1 MMERWTLPEGWGWIR
16 LGEVSQI
23 IMGQSP
29 PGNTYNNTGNGLPFF
44 QGKADF
50 GEVQPIPRK
59 WCTQPTK
66 ISDVGDVLISVRAP
80 VGPVNL
86 TAEKCIIGR
95 GLAAIRPETNIETK
109 YLFYL
114 LHAFKNLIESMGT
127 GSTFQAIS
135 KRDLQSFEIPIPY
148 PDDPARSLAEQRRI
162 VARLEALL
170 GEVKALR
177 EQVQTMWRDVNRLM
191 ESALAEVFPAAGQ
204 PLPEGWEWKDMPE
217 VCLINPKRPRI
228 QRDDKNPTSFIPMQ
242 AVDDRT
248 GTIIDL
254 QIRPY
259 GEVKRGYTY
268 FEENDVLMAKITPSM
283 ENGKAAIARNLIDGI
298 GFGTTEFH
306 VFRPR
311 SNILPEWIFYFIRR
325 KVFRETAKMSFR
337 GAVGQQ
343 RVPEEFLLTQKIPLP
358 NPNDPERSLAEQRRI
373 VAYLDGIQQTVREA
387 QELIQSDLRAIEQ
400 LEQSILAAA
409 FRGEL

>member
-1 MMERWTLPEGWGWIR
+1 
-16 LGEVSQI
+16 
-23 IMGQSP
+23 
-29 PGNTYNNTGNGLPFF
+29 
-44 QGKADF
+44 
-50 GEVQPIPRK
+50 
-59 WCTQPTK
+59 
-66 ISDVGDVLISVRAP
+66 
-80 VGPVNL
+80 
-86 TAEKCIIGR
+86 
-95 GLAAIRPETNIETK
+95 
-109 YLFYL
+109 
-114 LHAFKNLIESMGT
+114 
-127 GSTFQAIS
+127 
-135 KRDLQSFEIPIPY
+135 
-148 PDDPARSLAEQRRI
+148 
-162 VARLEALL
+162 
-170 GEVKALR
+170 
-177 EQVQTMWRDVNRLM
+177 MWRDVNRLM

>member
-177 EQVQTMWRDVNRLM
+177 EQVQTMWRDLNRLM

-204 PLPEGWEWKDMPE
+204 PLPEGWEWKE
-217 VCLINPKRPRI
+217 LNSLVTIKYGNGLSQRSRI
-228 QRDDKNPTSFIPMQ
+228 HGSVPVYGANGIIGYHNAAITR
-242 AVDDRT
+242 
-248 GTIIDL
+248 GETIIIGRKGSAGAVSWSDVPCWPIDTTFFIDEFPKNIFSRFLYHILHSQNLERL
-254 QIRPY
+254 QQ
-259 GEVKRGYTY
+259 
-268 FEENDVLMAKITPSM
+268 S
-283 ENGKAAIARNLIDGI
+283 AAIPGLNR
-298 GFGTTEFH
+298 E
-306 VFRPR
+306 
-311 SNILPEWIFYFIRR
+311 ILY
-325 KVFRETAKMSFR
+325 
-337 GAVGQQ
+337 
-343 RVPEEFLLTQKIPLP
+343 RVLIPLP
-358 NPNDPERSLAEQRRI
+358 NLNDPERSLSEQRRI